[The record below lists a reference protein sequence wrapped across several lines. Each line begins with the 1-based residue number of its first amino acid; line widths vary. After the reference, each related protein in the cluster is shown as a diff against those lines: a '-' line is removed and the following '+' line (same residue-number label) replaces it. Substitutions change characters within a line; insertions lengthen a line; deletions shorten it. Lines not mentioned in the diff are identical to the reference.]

1 MATAPAG
8 LMASRERG
16 LADDFIGVP
25 AEEWWR
31 VRETVR
37 DLSVLS
43 LLLFAVLAILVIIL
57 LRKGVI
63 SLADLRLSDG

>member
-1 MATAPAG
+1 M
-8 LMASRERG
+8 
-16 LADDFIGVP
+16 ADDFIGVP
-25 AEEWWR
+25 AAEWWR

-37 DLSVLS
+37 DLNVLS
-43 LLLFAVLAILVIIL
+43 LLLFAALAILVIVL